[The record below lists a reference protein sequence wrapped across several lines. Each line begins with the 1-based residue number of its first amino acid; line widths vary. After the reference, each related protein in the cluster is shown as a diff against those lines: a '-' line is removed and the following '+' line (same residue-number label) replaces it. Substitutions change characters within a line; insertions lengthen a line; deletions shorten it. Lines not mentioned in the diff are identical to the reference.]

1 VSLAPLAEVIAA
13 HGLAPK
19 KNLGQ
24 HFLLDAGLLARIVA
38 QAGDLSGIHI
48 VEIGPGPGGL
58 TRALL
63 ESRAASVTVI
73 EKDRRFIPA
82 LLELKNHYG
91 DRLHILQADAL
102 RADLVALV
110 PAPRAVIANLPYNIG
125 TELVADWLEQLARLG
140 TDSFQQIT
148 VMLQEEVAARF
159 CATPGSKIYG
169 RLSVLAQWLTE
180 PVIMLQIPPA
190 AFVPPPRVMSAV
202 IRLNPRST
210 PLAEARLQPLTR
222 IVAAAFNQ
230 RRKMLRRSLTGIGV
244 EAETLL
250 TQAGIDAT
258 RRPETLSVAEFCALA
273 RTYEAMV
280 KL

>member
-13 HGLAPK
+13 YGLAPK

-190 AFVPPPRVMSAV
+190 AFVPPPKVMSAV

-273 RTYEAMV
+273 RTYEAMA

>member
-1 VSLAPLAEVIAA
+1 MSLAPLAAVIAA

-24 HFLLDAGLLARIVA
+24 HFLLDAGLLTNIVA
-38 QAGDLSGIHI
+38 QAGDLTGIHV

-73 EKDRRFIPA
+73 EKDRRFLPA

-91 DRLHILQADAL
+91 ARLTILEADAL

-140 TDSFQQIT
+140 TGSFQQIT
-148 VMLQEEVAARF
+148 VMLQEEVAARL
-159 CATPGSKIYG
+159 CAAPGSKIYG

-180 PVIMLQIPPA
+180 PLIMLQIPPG
-190 AFVPPPRVMSAV
+190 AFVPPPKVMSAV
-202 IRLNPRST
+202 IRLNPRPK

-222 IVAAAFNQ
+222 VVAAAFNQ
-230 RRKMLRRSLTGIGV
+230 RRKMLRRSLAGIGV
-244 EAETLL
+244 DAEALL
-250 TQAGIDAT
+250 AQAGIDAT
-258 RRPETLSVAEFCALA
+258 RRPETLSVAEFCSLA
-273 RTYEAMV
+273 RAYSHLTLE
-280 KL
+280 

>member
-1 VSLAPLAEVIAA
+1 MSLAPLADVITAY
-13 HGLAPK
+13 GLAPK

-190 AFVPPPRVMSAV
+190 AFVPPPKVMSAV

>member
-1 VSLAPLAEVIAA
+1 MSLAPLAEVIAA

-73 EKDRRFIPA
+73 EKDRRFLPA

-190 AFVPPPRVMSAV
+190 AFVPPPKVMSAV
-202 IRLNPRST
+202 IRLNPRSA

-230 RRKMLRRSLTGIGV
+230 RRKMLRRSLTGMGV

>member
-1 VSLAPLAEVIAA
+1 MSLAPLAEVIAA
-13 HGLAPK
+13 YGLAPK

-190 AFVPPPRVMSAV
+190 AFVPPPKVMSAV

-273 RTYEAMV
+273 RTYEAMA